1 MSPGRLRRPLEG
13 TISGGRDIGSGMAT
27 VTAGLGA
34 AMSAVL
40 QVGTVGLMGIGL
52 LLAACGAGFQAIG
65 SDA

>member
-1 MSPGRLRRPLEG
+1 
-13 TISGGRDIGSGMAT
+13 MAT